1 MSSNARLDID
11 TRPFVLEELPS
22 AKRED
27 DATIAQDG
35 ARAAVLEQFTL
46 MAKVASTQ
54 KWTPLLAVDPT
65 LTGANMVCGA
75 IGGTL
80 AEFAALTDG
89 EFAISIDGV
98 AMDIEDIDF
107 SGIDTVEDRAGYM
120 TCGAIGGT
128 LPEFAAVND
137 GEFGISVDGTL
148 MNIAV
153 DLSGLDAEDD
163 VPGFYTCGTN
173 GAAIGSGWDA
183 ITDGTARFVV
193 NGVTIDLTGL
203 DFSNA
208 VTFDDVAD
216 TFNYALNGRAT
227 MLYDWKL
234 NIYKLVSNTTGETS
248 IIGTPANQ
256 GTGTDMTASGYLNG
270 AAAGAATAGTG
281 GEGTAQTIPDL
292 INAAALGRFFCFYS
306 GDAFVFVSRS
316 TGELSVVTVLTA
328 GAGGTDISGA
338 GFLNG
343 TGGTPV
349 AGVGGEGLMENI
361 GEIINGAALGR
372 FFCAFN
378 GDAFV
383 FTSPERGTDSV
394 VTVLSAVSGGGG
406 TDISG
411 AGFLNGLT
419 GTGTATAGTGG
430 TGVDLPQGIYMGED
444 VTAAALVAG
453 DVVDAPI
460 LLFGA
465 VVDEDK
471 LVLENS
477 LDLDD
482 VAGAGDPGAKTIR
495 DILRTISIIPRSTR
509 TTSLPGNA

>member
-1 MSSNARLDID
+1 MSANSRLDID

-27 DATIAQDG
+27 DATILQDAG
-35 ARAAVLEQFTL
+35 RVAVLEQFTL
-46 MAKVASTQ
+46 MAKIASTQ
-54 KWTPLLAVDPT
+54 KWTPLLAVDPD

-75 IGGTL
+75 IDGTL
-80 AEFAALTDG
+80 AEFAALSDG
-89 EFAISIDGV
+89 EFAISINGV
-98 AMDIEDIDF
+98 AMDLEDLDF
-107 SGIDTVEDRAGYM
+107 TGIDTVEDRAGYM

-137 GEFGISVDGTL
+137 GEFGIDVDGTD
-148 MNIAV
+148 MNITV

-163 VPGFYTCGTN
+163 VPGYYTCGTN
-173 GAAIGSGWDA
+173 GAIIAAGWDA
-183 ITDGTARFVV
+183 IADGSATIPV
-193 NGVTIDLTGL
+193 NGVDIVLTGL
-203 DFSNA
+203 DFTDA
-208 VTFDDVAD
+208 LTFDDVAE
-216 TFNYALNGRAT
+216 TFSYALAGRAT
-227 MLYDWKL
+227 CVYDANT
-234 NIYKLVSNTTGETS
+234 NIFRFVSNTTGETS
-248 IIGTPANQ
+248 IVATLSTGGA
-256 GTGTDMTASGYLNG
+256 GTDVAAAGYLNG
-270 AAAGAATAGTG
+270 TVAGTATAGTG

-292 INAAALGRFFCFYS
+292 INAAALGRFFCYYT

-316 TGELSVVTVLTA
+316 TGELSIVTVLTA

-361 GEIINGAALGR
+361 AEIINGAALGR
-372 FFCAFN
+372 FFVAFN

-383 FTSPERGTDSV
+383 FTSSETGTDSI
-394 VTVLSAVSGGGG
+394 VTVLSAVAAGGG

-411 AGFLNGLT
+411 VGFLNGLV
-419 GTGTATAGTGG
+419 GTATAGTGG
-430 TGVDLPQGIYMGED
+430 TGVDLPQGIYIGNEI
-444 VTAAALVAG
+444 TAAALVAA

-460 LLFGA
+460 IIFGV

-471 LVLENS
+471 LVLEGG

-482 VAGAGDPGAKTIR
+482 VIGAGDPGARTIR
-495 DILRTISIIPRSTR
+495 DMLRTISIIPRSTR